1 MSKQLNNIIE
11 LNPSAQL
18 YYQRALKAF
27 DRQQM
32 DKGITY
38 LKRGI
43 SLAWNNQ
50 DYYYGQI
57 QLALMYQHAG
67 RFEESIELIE
77 ELIREQKST
86 YPDLYYFQAVNLS
99 YLNRF
104 EEALTYLEEFQYILD
119 QNSFLDSQY
128 QEEAERMVEMINQ
141 QL

>member
-1 MSKQLNNIIE
+1 MSKQLNNIIAMK
-11 LNPSAQL
+11 PSAQL

-32 DKGITY
+32 DKGIRY

-67 RFEESIELIE
+67 RFEDSIALIE
-77 ELIREQKST
+77 ELMQEQPAS

-104 EEALTYLEEFQYILD
+104 EEALDYLQEFKDILR
-119 QNSFLDSQY
+119 QNKFMTSQY
-128 QEEAERMVEMINQ
+128 LEEAERMVEMINQ